1 MRKMKGEILIG
12 LAVVMFMWGTFAA
25 IVVPDA
31 YYHANKSELC
41 PDDRA
46 ETTKSQRE
54 VCYVEKDAHEIGKKL
69 VDK

>member
-1 MRKMKGEILIG
+1 MRKIKGEMLIG

-25 IVVPDA
+25 IIVPDA
-31 YYHANKSELC
+31 YYHANKSEPC

-54 VCYVEKDAHEIGKKL
+54 VCYVQKDAHEIGKEI